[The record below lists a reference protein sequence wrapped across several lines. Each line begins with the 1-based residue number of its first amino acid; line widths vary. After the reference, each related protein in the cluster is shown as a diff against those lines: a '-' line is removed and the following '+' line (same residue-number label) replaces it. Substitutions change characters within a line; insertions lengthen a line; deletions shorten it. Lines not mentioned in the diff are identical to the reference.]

1 MKLSRTN
8 CTVRSKLHIAQPLLS
23 IASDIHPVCSFHFLT
38 PFQDFFVLF
47 GVYLFSLLSATLL
60 HFFPAIFL
68 HFITAPDIEKSIY
81 SQPGTSE
88 HDQEV
93 YRLTSKGRDFC
104 RRELSICRQYS
115 AQNPA
120 HDLALADRYFS
131 LSETE
136 RETWRTESQSRD
148 AVKEYIQQLREQGEE
163 ERSRELW
170 ERLEDGRL
178 SMPDAVYTRSDGVSV
193 AFEVVTNNY
202 GREELEAK
210 EQASETLGAQI
221 EFYKV

>member
-1 MKLSRTN
+1 MAK
-8 CTVRSKLHIAQPLLS
+8 KHITTLYPRDKKA
-23 IASDIHPVCSFHFLT
+23 
-38 PFQDFFVLF
+38 
-47 GVYLFSLLSATLL
+47 LSALSCCGYIRRDQLDQFLRNKRIQAYCKDGLL
-60 HFFPAIFL
+60 
-68 HFITAPDIEKSIY
+68 EKSIY

-88 HDQEV
+88 RDQEV

-136 RETWRTESQSRD
+136 RETWRTENQSRD
-148 AVKEYIQQLREQGEE
+148 AVKEYIQQLREQGAE

-210 EQASETLGAQI
+210 EQASEALGAQI